1 MILSK
6 QLQSDIVLTLVTM
19 IWGSTFIIV
28 KNAIQSLPVYNFL
41 FIRFL
46 LAFLLLAAIFY
57 KKLIRVDKNTLTA
70 AILIGTMLFLG
81 YAFQKMG
88 LLYTTASKSGFITGF
103 SVVLVPILEAVL
115 LKRKPTKAATLG
127 VVLAFIGLILLTT
140 NIDFKINVGDFL
152 TLLCAFAFAMH
163 IVLISKYAVKMDTH
177 LLATIQIGM
186 VALLS
191 GIVSFIFEKPFIPVS
206 LDVWAAIVITGV
218 FATAFAFVAQNTM
231 QAYTTATHTALIFSL
246 EPVFAA
252 LAAYLI
258 AGETMSLRALI
269 GGAFMLTGIILSEL
283 PEKEPEKK

>member
-1 MILSK
+1 MSK

-57 KKLIRVDKNTLTA
+57 KKLKKIDKSTLMA
-70 AILIGTMLFLG
+70 ASLIGTMLFLG
-81 YAFQKMG
+81 YAFQTMG

-103 SVVLVPILEAVL
+103 SVVLVPILEAIL
-115 LKRKPTKAATLG
+115 LKRKPTKAATVG

-140 NIDFKINVGDFL
+140 NIDLSINIGDFL

-163 IVLISKYAVKMDTH
+163 IVLISKYASKMDTY

-191 GIVSFIFEKPFIPVS
+191 GIVSLIFEKPFIPTS
-206 LDVWAAIVITGV
+206 LDVWGAIIITGV

-258 AGETMSLRALI
+258 AGETMSIRAII
-269 GGAFMLTGIILSEL
+269 GGAFMLAGIILSEL
-283 PEKEPEKK
+283 PEKEPEKR

>member
-1 MILSK
+1 MSK

-57 KKLIRVDKNTLTA
+57 KKLKKIDKSTLMA
-70 AILIGTMLFLG
+70 ASLIGTMLFLG
-81 YAFQKMG
+81 YAFQTMG

-103 SVVLVPILEAVL
+103 SVVLVPILEAIL
-115 LKRKPTKAATLG
+115 LKRKPTKAATVG

-140 NIDFKINVGDFL
+140 NIDLSINIGDFL

-163 IVLISKYAVKMDTH
+163 IVLISKYASKMDTY

-191 GIVSFIFEKPFIPVS
+191 GIVSLIFEKPFIPTS
-206 LDVWAAIVITGV
+206 LDVWGAIIITGV

-258 AGETMSLRALI
+258 AGETMSIRAII
-269 GGAFMLTGIILSEL
+269 GGAFMLAGIILSEL
-283 PEKEPEKK
+283 PEKKIEKR

>member
-1 MILSK
+1 MSK

-57 KKLIRVDKNTLTA
+57 KKLKKIDKSTLMA
-70 AILIGTMLFLG
+70 ASLIGTMLFLG
-81 YAFQKMG
+81 YAFQTMG

-103 SVVLVPILEAVL
+103 SVVLVPILEAIL
-115 LKRKPTKAATLG
+115 LKRKPNKAATVG

-140 NIDFKINVGDFL
+140 NIDLSINIGDFL

-163 IVLISKYAVKMDTH
+163 IVLISKYASKMDTY

-191 GIVSFIFEKPFIPVS
+191 GIVSLIFEKPFIPTS
-206 LDVWAAIVITGV
+206 LDVWGAIIITGV

-258 AGETMSLRALI
+258 AGETMSIRAII
-269 GGAFMLTGIILSEL
+269 GGAFMLAGIILSEL
-283 PEKEPEKK
+283 PEKEPEKR

>member
-1 MILSK
+1 MSK

-57 KKLIRVDKNTLTA
+57 KKLKKIDKSTLMA
-70 AILIGTMLFLG
+70 ASLIGTMLFLG
-81 YAFQKMG
+81 YAFQTMG

-103 SVVLVPILEAVL
+103 SVVLVPILEAIL
-115 LKRKPTKAATLG
+115 LKRKPTKAATVG

-140 NIDFKINVGDFL
+140 NIDLSINIGDFL

-163 IVLISKYAVKMDTH
+163 IVLISKYASKMDTY
-177 LLATIQIGM
+177 LLATVQIGM

-191 GIVSFIFEKPFIPVS
+191 GIVSLIFEKPFIPTS
-206 LDVWAAIVITGV
+206 LDVWGAIIITGV

-258 AGETMSLRALI
+258 AGETMSIRAII
-269 GGAFMLTGIILSEL
+269 GGAFMLAGIILSEL
-283 PEKEPEKK
+283 PEKKIEKR

>member
-1 MILSK
+1 LSK

-57 KKLIRVDKNTLTA
+57 KKLKKIDKSTLMA
-70 AILIGTMLFLG
+70 ASLIGTMLFLG
-81 YAFQKMG
+81 YAFQTMG

-103 SVVLVPILEAVL
+103 SVVLVPILEAIL
-115 LKRKPTKAATLG
+115 LKRKPTKAATVG

-140 NIDFKINVGDFL
+140 NIDLSINIGDFL

-163 IVLISKYAVKMDTH
+163 IVLISKYASKMDTY

-191 GIVSFIFEKPFIPVS
+191 GIVSLIFEKPFTPTS
-206 LDVWAAIVITGV
+206 LDVWGAIIITGV

-258 AGETMSLRALI
+258 AGETMSIRAII
-269 GGAFMLTGIILSEL
+269 GGAFMLAGIILSEL
-283 PEKEPEKK
+283 PEKKIEKR

>member
-1 MILSK
+1 LSK

-57 KKLIRVDKNTLTA
+57 KKLKKIDKSTLMA
-70 AILIGTMLFLG
+70 ASLIGTMLFLG
-81 YAFQKMG
+81 YAFQTMG

-103 SVVLVPILEAVL
+103 SVVLVPILEAIL
-115 LKRKPTKAATLG
+115 LKRKPTKAATVG

-140 NIDFKINVGDFL
+140 NIDLSINIGDFL

-163 IVLISKYAVKMDTH
+163 IVLISKYASKMDTY
-177 LLATIQIGM
+177 LLASIQIGM

-191 GIVSFIFEKPFIPVS
+191 GIVSLIFEKPFTPTS
-206 LDVWAAIVITGV
+206 LDVWGAIIITGV

-258 AGETMSLRALI
+258 AGETMSIRAII
-269 GGAFMLTGIILSEL
+269 GGAFMLAGIILSEL
-283 PEKEPEKK
+283 PEKKIEKR

>member
-1 MILSK
+1 MSK

-57 KKLIRVDKNTLTA
+57 KKLKKIDKSTLMA
-70 AILIGTMLFLG
+70 ASLIGTMLFLG
-81 YAFQKMG
+81 YAFQTMG

-103 SVVLVPILEAVL
+103 SVVLVPILEAIL
-115 LKRKPTKAATLG
+115 LKRKPTKAATVG

-140 NIDFKINVGDFL
+140 NIDLSINIGDFL

-163 IVLISKYAVKMDTH
+163 IVLISKYASKMDTY
-177 LLATIQIGM
+177 LLATIQIGT

-191 GIVSFIFEKPFIPVS
+191 GIVSLIFEKPFIPTS
-206 LDVWAAIVITGV
+206 LDVWGAIIITGV

-258 AGETMSLRALI
+258 AGETMSIRAII
-269 GGAFMLTGIILSEL
+269 GGVFMLAGIILSEL
-283 PEKEPEKK
+283 PEKELEKR

>member
-1 MILSK
+1 MSK

-57 KKLIRVDKNTLTA
+57 KKLKKIDKSTLMA
-70 AILIGTMLFLG
+70 ASLIGTMLFLG
-81 YAFQKMG
+81 YAFQTMG

-103 SVVLVPILEAVL
+103 SVVLVPILEAIL
-115 LKRKPTKAATLG
+115 LKRKPTKAATVG

-140 NIDFKINVGDFL
+140 NIDLSINIGDFL

-163 IVLISKYAVKMDTH
+163 IVLISKYASKMDTY
-177 LLATIQIGM
+177 LLASIQIGM

-191 GIVSFIFEKPFIPVS
+191 GIVSLIFEKPFTPTS
-206 LDVWAAIVITGV
+206 LDVWGAIIITGV

-258 AGETMSLRALI
+258 AGETMSIRAII
-269 GGAFMLTGIILSEL
+269 GGAFMLAGIILSEL
-283 PEKEPEKK
+283 PEKKIEKR

>member
-1 MILSK
+1 MSK

-57 KKLIRVDKNTLTA
+57 KKLKKIDKSTLMA
-70 AILIGTMLFLG
+70 ASLIGTMLFLG
-81 YAFQKMG
+81 YAFQTMG

-103 SVVLVPILEAVL
+103 SVVLVPILEAIL
-115 LKRKPTKAATLG
+115 LKRKPTKAATVG

-140 NIDFKINVGDFL
+140 NIDLSINIGDFL

-163 IVLISKYAVKMDTH
+163 IVLISKYASKMDTY
-177 LLATIQIGM
+177 LLATVQIGM

-191 GIVSFIFEKPFIPVS
+191 GIVSLIFEKPFIPTS
-206 LDVWAAIVITGV
+206 LDVWGAIIITGV

-258 AGETMSLRALI
+258 AGETMSIRAII
-269 GGAFMLTGIILSEL
+269 GGAFMLAGIILSEL
-283 PEKEPEKK
+283 PEKEPEKR

>member
-1 MILSK
+1 MSK

-57 KKLIRVDKNTLTA
+57 KKLKKIDKSTLIA
-70 AILIGTMLFLG
+70 ASLIGTMLFLG
-81 YAFQKMG
+81 YAFQTMG

-103 SVVLVPILEAVL
+103 SVVLVPILEAIL
-115 LKRKPTKAATLG
+115 LKRKPTKAATVG

-140 NIDFKINVGDFL
+140 NIDLSINIGDFL

-163 IVLISKYAVKMDTH
+163 IVLISKYASKMDTY

-191 GIVSFIFEKPFIPVS
+191 GIVSLIFEKPFIPTS
-206 LDVWAAIVITGV
+206 LDVWEAIIITGV

-258 AGETMSLRALI
+258 AGETMSIRAII
-269 GGAFMLTGIILSEL
+269 GGAFMLAGIILSEL
-283 PEKEPEKK
+283 PEKKIEKR

>member
-1 MILSK
+1 
-6 QLQSDIVLTLVTM
+6 M

-57 KKLIRVDKNTLTA
+57 KKLKKIDKSTLMA
-70 AILIGTMLFLG
+70 ASLIGTMLFLG
-81 YAFQKMG
+81 YAFQTMG

-103 SVVLVPILEAVL
+103 SVVLVPILEAIL
-115 LKRKPTKAATLG
+115 LKRKPNKAATVG

-140 NIDFKINVGDFL
+140 NIDLSINIGDFL

-163 IVLISKYAVKMDTH
+163 IVLISKYASKMDTY

-191 GIVSFIFEKPFIPVS
+191 GIVSLIFEKPFIPTS
-206 LDVWAAIVITGV
+206 LDVWGAIIITGV

-258 AGETMSLRALI
+258 AGETMSIRAII
-269 GGAFMLTGIILSEL
+269 GGAFMLAGIILSEL
-283 PEKEPEKK
+283 PEKEPEKR

>member
-1 MILSK
+1 MSK

-57 KKLIRVDKNTLTA
+57 KKLKKIDKSTLMA
-70 AILIGTMLFLG
+70 ASLIGTMLFLG
-81 YAFQKMG
+81 YAFQTMG

-103 SVVLVPILEAVL
+103 SVVLVPILEAIL
-115 LKRKPTKAATLG
+115 LKRKPTRAATLG

-140 NIDFKINVGDFL
+140 NIDFRINIGDFL

-177 LLATIQIGM
+177 LLATVQIGM
-186 VALLS
+186 VAFLS
-191 GIVSFIFEKPFIPVS
+191 GIVSFIFEKPFIPTS
-206 LDVWAAIVITGV
+206 LDVWGAIIITGV

>member
-1 MILSK
+1 MSK

-57 KKLIRVDKNTLTA
+57 KKLKKIDKSTLMA
-70 AILIGTMLFLG
+70 ASLIGTMLFLG
-81 YAFQKMG
+81 YAFQTMG
-88 LLYTTASKSGFITGF
+88 LLYTTASKSGFITSF
-103 SVVLVPILEAVL
+103 SVVLVPILEAIL
-115 LKRKPTKAATLG
+115 LKRKPTKAATVG

-140 NIDFKINVGDFL
+140 NIDLSINIGDFL

-163 IVLISKYAVKMDTH
+163 IVLISKYASKMDTY

-191 GIVSFIFEKPFIPVS
+191 GIVSLIFEKPFIPTS
-206 LDVWAAIVITGV
+206 LDVWGAIIITGV

-258 AGETMSLRALI
+258 AGETMSIRAII
-269 GGAFMLTGIILSEL
+269 GGAFMLAGIILSEL
-283 PEKEPEKK
+283 PEKEPEKR